1 MKNIVL
7 LGATGSIGDNVLSV
21 IEQNKDSLNLYGIA
35 LNSNI
40 SKANQIINEHSP
52 MFVYIEEANEIL
64 LEKSISEGSLSVL
77 NGKAEL
83 KELLNDSNVD
93 VIISAISG
101 FAGLETTLMA
111 AKTGKVILL
120 ANKESIVVAGDIIL
134 PLAKEHGSTII
145 PIDSEHN
152 AIFQC
157 LASEKNTNDVSK
169 IIITA
174 SGGPFEGKKLLD
186 LKDVTQKE
194 ALNHPNWD
202 MGSKISIDSATLVNK
217 CLELIEARYLF
228 DLNEKYFEL
237 VIHPQSIIH
246 SIVTYIDGSSL
257 CHMSNPDMKVPI
269 SHALSDSDRLPINF
283 LEIDFSS
290 LELSFKNFPSD
301 RKNLEN
307 IAREI
312 CNVGDCHVYGSKQLG
327 EYSRDVW
334 SLGIQTHKHI
344 SFLTRHCQLSC
355 TYWIG
360 LLQHNMEYLY
370 RATPNSFV
378 PNLVSS
384 WVFVLDWSLRTFLLL
399 PSFLLTSP
407 HNQSMI

>member
-1 MKNIVL
+1 MKNILL

-21 IEQNKDSLNLYGIA
+21 IEQNKESLNLYGIA

-40 SKANQIINEHSP
+40 SKANQIINKHSP

-83 KELLNDSNVD
+83 EELLNDSNVD

-269 SHALSDSDRLPINF
+269 SYALSDSNRLPINF

-290 LELSFKNFPSD
+290 LELSFRNFPSD

-312 CNVGDCHVYGSKQLG
+312 CNVGGSSGTIFNAANEIAVQ
-327 EYSRDVW
+327 D
-334 SLGIQTHKHI
+334 
-344 SFLTRHCQLSC
+344 FLLNKIKFNDI
-355 TYWIG
+355 YEVI
-360 LLQHNMEYLY
+360 Y
-370 RATPNSFV
+370 
-378 PNLVSS
+378 
-384 WVFVLDWSLRTFLLL
+384 RTFDAITV
-399 PSFLLTSP
+399 SKNINVEAIYEIDHQARMEAEKMVKSIT
-407 HNQSMI
+407 

>member
-1 MKNIVL
+1 MKNILL

-21 IEQNKDSLNLYGIA
+21 IEQNKESLNLYGIA

-40 SKANQIINEHSP
+40 SKANQIINKHSP
-52 MFVYIEEANEIL
+52 MFVYIEKANEIL

-157 LASEKNTNDVSK
+157 LDSEKSTNDVSK

-186 LKDVTQKE
+186 LKDVTKKE

-269 SHALSDSDRLPINF
+269 SHALSNSNRLPINF

-312 CNVGDCHVYGSKQLG
+312 CNVGGSSGTIFNAANEIAVQ
-327 EYSRDVW
+327 D
-334 SLGIQTHKHI
+334 
-344 SFLTRHCQLSC
+344 FLLNKIKFNDI
-355 TYWIG
+355 YEVI
-360 LLQHNMEYLY
+360 Y
-370 RATPNSFV
+370 
-378 PNLVSS
+378 
-384 WVFVLDWSLRTFLLL
+384 RTFDAITVSNNLNVEAIYEIDHQARMEAEKMVK
-399 PSFLLTSP
+399 SIT
-407 HNQSMI
+407 

>member
-1 MKNIVL
+1 MKNILL

-21 IEQNKDSLNLYGIA
+21 IEQNKESLNLYGIA

-40 SKANQIINEHSP
+40 SKANQIINKHSP

-134 PLAKEHGSTII
+134 PLAKEYGSTII

-269 SHALSDSDRLPINF
+269 SHALSNSNRLPINF

-312 CNVGDCHVYGSKQLG
+312 CNVGGSSGTIFNAANEIAVQ
-327 EYSRDVW
+327 D
-334 SLGIQTHKHI
+334 
-344 SFLTRHCQLSC
+344 FLLNKIKFNDI
-355 TYWIG
+355 YEVI
-360 LLQHNMEYLY
+360 Y
-370 RATPNSFV
+370 
-378 PNLVSS
+378 
-384 WVFVLDWSLRTFLLL
+384 RTFDAITVSNNLNVEAIYEIDHQARMEAEKMVK
-399 PSFLLTSP
+399 SIT
-407 HNQSMI
+407 

>member
-1 MKNIVL
+1 
-7 LGATGSIGDNVLSV
+7 
-21 IEQNKDSLNLYGIA
+21 
-35 LNSNI
+35 
-40 SKANQIINEHSP
+40 

-64 LEKSISEGSLSVL
+64 LENSISEGSLSVL

-83 KELLNDSNVD
+83 KELLNDPNVD

-157 LASEKNTNDVSK
+157 LDSEKNTNDVSK

-186 LKDVTQKE
+186 LKDVTKKE

-269 SHALSDSDRLPINF
+269 SHALSDSNRLPINF

-312 CNVGDCHVYGSKQLG
+312 CNVGGSSGTIFNAANEIAVQ
-327 EYSRDVW
+327 D
-334 SLGIQTHKHI
+334 
-344 SFLTRHCQLSC
+344 FLLNKIKFNDI
-355 TYWIG
+355 YEVI
-360 LLQHNMEYLY
+360 Y
-370 RATPNSFV
+370 
-378 PNLVSS
+378 
-384 WVFVLDWSLRTFLLL
+384 RTFDAITVSNNLNVEAIYEIDHQARMEAEKMVK
-399 PSFLLTSP
+399 SIT
-407 HNQSMI
+407 

>member
-52 MFVYIEEANEIL
+52 MFVYIEEVNEIL

-83 KELLNDSNVD
+83 KELLNDPNVD

-101 FAGLETTLMA
+101 FAGLETTLIA

-134 PLAKEHGSTII
+134 PLAKEYGSTII

-157 LASEKNTNDVSK
+157 LDSEKSTNDVSK

-186 LKDVTQKE
+186 LKDVTKKE

-312 CNVGDCHVYGSKQLG
+312 CNVGGSSGTIFNAANEIAVQ
-327 EYSRDVW
+327 D
-334 SLGIQTHKHI
+334 
-344 SFLTRHCQLSC
+344 FLLNKIKFNDI
-355 TYWIG
+355 YEVI
-360 LLQHNMEYLY
+360 Y
-370 RATPNSFV
+370 
-378 PNLVSS
+378 
-384 WVFVLDWSLRTFLLL
+384 RTFDAITVSNNLNVEAIYEIDHQARMEAEKMVK
-399 PSFLLTSP
+399 SIT
-407 HNQSMI
+407 

>member
-7 LGATGSIGDNVLSV
+7 LGATGSIGENVLSV

-83 KELLNDSNVD
+83 EELLNDSNVD

-120 ANKESIVVAGDIIL
+120 ANKESIVHAGDIIL

-157 LASEKNTNDVSK
+157 LDSEKSTNDVSK

-186 LKDVTQKE
+186 LKDVTKKE

-269 SHALSDSDRLPINF
+269 SHALSDSHRLPINF

-312 CNVGDCHVYGSKQLG
+312 CNVGGSSGTIFNAANEIAVQN
-327 EYSRDVW
+327 
-334 SLGIQTHKHI
+334 
-344 SFLTRHCQLSC
+344 FLSDKIKFNDI
-355 TYWIG
+355 YEVI
-360 LLQHNMEYLY
+360 Y
-370 RATPNSFV
+370 
-378 PNLVSS
+378 
-384 WVFVLDWSLRTFLLL
+384 RTFDAIAV
-399 PSFLLTSP
+399 SNNINVEAIYEID
-407 HNQSMI
+407 HQSRMEAEKMVKSIT